1 MTDFSE
7 LVAAFGINAKN
18 TLNGPGEPE
27 AALSRPVATLLENFG
42 EQILHRSVVLHE
54 EVREDSGNVRPDY
67 GVRVNKLLSGH
78 IELKSPGTSLDPTTY
93 GKTTH
98 NGRQWKRLR
107 NLPNLLHTNGLE
119 WRLWRY
125 GELVGSP
132 IHLNAPT
139 LADHRGKLTAPPKF
153 EMMLANFLGWGPTP
167 ITSITRLV
175 DTIAPLAAL
184 LREEV
189 LESLQSNRRHAKAT
203 GTPEKHYPFIGLKH
217 DWRASLYPHATDKQF
232 ADGFAQTVVF
242 ALVVALSEGI
252 SFNSASLRD
261 ISTRIQSQHSLL
273 GRSLDLLTEHL
284 TDSTVGLVIETI
296 TRTLSATQWD
306 KISGG
311 NQDVYLHLYEHFL
324 ETYDPELRKE
334 SGSYY
339 TPADV
344 VTGMTRLADQA
355 LKKHM
360 GIPDG
365 LSSRDVAVIDPAL
378 GTGTYPLSIIQ
389 HVAETAAPYGK
400 GAVADEVTSVA
411 ERLYGIELQS
421 GPFSVAELRL
431 SQAIREYGGTLPDDG
446 MHLYVA
452 DTLEDPSKS
461 SDRELS
467 YTLQMIAQQRE
478 QANKVK
484 LETPIQVCIG
494 NPPYK
499 NNAEGLGGWIEQ
511 GNAAEAKT
519 PLDDFRS
526 PGNGKYEYVLK
537 NLYVYF
543 WRWAMWK
550 VFESIKDSPDG
561 VVCFITATG
570 YLNGPGFRGMREWI
584 RRNTSHGWIINL
596 TPEGKRPPVKTAV
609 FNIETEVA
617 IALFVR
623 RQNNDLNTPAKLK
636 YTELHGT
643 REQKFE
649 VLRNLDLDDE
659 RFKDTGTGWKDGFV
673 PATEEQWASYPALND
688 LYCWTAPGV
697 KPNKKWVYA
706 PAPGVLQQRWDE
718 LTQETDVVRKRELFK
733 ETRDTTLEKT
743 KRPLPSKDAEQNTR
757 TPFNEVNWPSSP
769 AIVEVY
775 YRSFDRQY
783 LIADNRL
790 LHMPS
795 PTLWAGRSSDQI
807 FLVEQH
813 AHYPK
818 TGPGVMFSHLITDMH
833 TFNNRGGRTLPTFHP
848 DGSPNVAPGLLEA
861 LSAALDR
868 TVTAT
873 DLSAYVAGV
882 SAHPKYVEMFSEPL
896 HFSGNHVPISADAA
910 LWDAAVEIG
919 YNIIWLH
926 TYGHRGKPMPGLSRI
941 MDAPQKGYTLPSYD
955 KAVGTAMPEKVTYD
969 EDARTIH
976 LGAGRWSNVD
986 PEVWSYTVGGVQ
998 IIESWVGY
1006 RQQKPKGRKSS
1017 PLDEIITITWPTEWS
1032 RQFSELLAV
1041 LTHLVHLEDKQ
1052 RHLLHAV
1059 VKGDL
1064 LSRDRL
1070 EAEGVQ
1076 WPAEKRDRKPKFPF
1090 EKDDDSLITQ

>member
-1 MTDFSE
+1 MADFSE
-7 LVAAFGINAKN
+7 LVAAFGLNAKN

-42 EQILHRSVVLHE
+42 EQILHRTVVLHE

-67 GVRVNKLLSGH
+67 GVRVDKLISGH
-78 IELKSPGTSLDPTTY
+78 IELKRPGTSLDPTTY

-125 GELVGSP
+125 GELVGTP
-132 IHLNAPT
+132 VHLDAASLST
-139 LADHRGKLTAPPKF
+139 QKGRLTAPPKF
-153 EMMLANFLGWGPTP
+153 ETMLTNFLGWGPTP
-167 ITSITRLV
+167 ITSINQLV
-175 DTIAPLAAL
+175 NTVAPLAAL

-189 LESLQSNRRHAKAT
+189 LESLKANRRHAKST
-203 GTPEKHYPFIGLKH
+203 GRPESHYPFIGLKL

-252 SFNSASLRD
+252 SFTTVNLRD
-261 ISTRIQSQHSLL
+261 IATGIQSQHSLL

-284 TDSTVGLVIETI
+284 TDSTVGLVVETI

-306 KISGG
+306 KISSG

-324 ETYDPELRKE
+324 ESYDPELRKQ

-339 TPADV
+339 TPAEV
-344 VTGMTRLADQA
+344 VIGMTRLADQA
-355 LKKHM
+355 LKTHM
-360 GIPDG
+360 GIPEG
-365 LSSRDVAVIDPAL
+365 LSSEDVAVIDPAM
-378 GTGTYPLSIIQ
+378 GTGTYPLSVIH
-389 HVAETAAPYGK
+389 HVADTALPYGK
-400 GAVADEVTSVA
+400 GAVADAVTSVA

-431 SQAIREYGGTLPDDG
+431 SQAIREYGGVLPDDG
-446 MHLYVA
+446 LHLFVA
-452 DTLEDPSKS
+452 DTLEDPTKG
-461 SDRELS
+461 SDRQLS

-478 QANKVK
+478 QANMVK
-484 LETPIQVCIG
+484 LDTPIQVCIG

-499 NNAEGLGGWIEQ
+499 EKAEDLGGWIEQ
-511 GNAAEAKT
+511 GYDGETSA
-519 PLDDFRS
+519 PLDDFRAR
-526 PGNGKYEYVLK
+526 GNGRYEYVLK

-550 VFESIKDSPDG
+550 VFESVKNSPDG

-584 RRNTSHGWIINL
+584 RRNISHGWIINL
-596 TPEGKRPPVKTAV
+596 TPEGKRPPAKTAV

-623 RQNNDLNTPAKLK
+623 KRNNDLDVPADIK
-636 YTELHGT
+636 YMELHGT
-643 REQKFE
+643 KRQKFDALG
-649 VLRNLDLDDE
+649 VLDLDDE
-659 RFKDTGTGWKDGFV
+659 RFEVTGTGWTDGFV
-673 PATEEQWASYPALND
+673 PAADERWDSYPALND

-697 KPNKKWVYA
+697 KPNKTWVYA
-706 PAPGVLQQRWDE
+706 PDSGVLQQRWDE
-718 LTQETDVVRKRELFK
+718 LTQETDMDRKRKLFK
-733 ETRDTTLEKT
+733 ETSSTSLEKSAS
-743 KRPLPSKDAEQNTR
+743 PLLSEDAEQDTHV
-757 TPFNEVNWPSSP
+757 PFSKVEWPAQP

-790 LHMPS
+790 LHRAS
-795 PTLWAGRSSDQI
+795 PTLWAGRSDDQI

-813 AHYPK
+813 ARYPK
-818 TGPGVMFSHLITDMH
+818 AGPGVMFAHLITDMN

-848 DGSPNVAPGLLEA
+848 DGSPNVAPGLLEV
-861 LSAALDR
+861 LSRSLGR

-882 SAHPKYVEMFSEPL
+882 SAHPEYVDMFSKPL
-896 HFSGNHVPISADAA
+896 HFSGNRVPITADAM
-910 LWDAAVEIG
+910 LWDEAVAIG

-926 TYGHRGKPMPGLSRI
+926 TYGQRGTPPMGVSHL
-941 MDAPQKGYTLPSYD
+941 MDAPQGEYTLPSYD
-955 KAVGTAMPEKVTYD
+955 ESVGVNMPEKVTYD
-969 EDARTIH
+969 ENTHTIH
-976 LGAGRWSNVD
+976 LGAGRWSNVA

-998 IIESWVGY
+998 VIDSWVGY
-1006 RQQKPKGRKSS
+1006 RRRNPKGRKSS
-1017 PLDEIITITWPTEWS
+1017 PLDEIITTSWLTEWS

-1041 LTHLVHLEDKQ
+1041 LTHLVHLEGKQ
-1052 RHLLHAV
+1052 HDLLHAV

-1064 LSRDRL
+1064 LSREEL
-1070 EAEGVQ
+1070 EADGVRWPQATSDRVPKYSLKEG
-1076 WPAEKRDRKPKFPF
+1076 DKFF
-1090 EKDDDSLITQ
+1090 IQQ

>member
-7 LVAAFGINAKN
+7 LVATFGLDAKN

-27 AALSRPVATLLENFG
+27 AALSRPVAALLENFG
-42 EQILHRSVVLHE
+42 EQILHRTVVLHE

-67 GVRVNKLLSGH
+67 GVRVDKLISGH
-78 IELKSPGTSLDPTTY
+78 IELKRPGTSLDPTTY

-98 NGRQWKRLR
+98 NGKQWKRLR

-132 IHLNAPT
+132 VHLDAAS
-139 LADHRGKLTAPPKF
+139 LATHKGRLTAPPEF
-153 EMMLANFLGWGPTP
+153 ETMLTSFLGWGPTP

-189 LESLQSNRRHAKAT
+189 LESLKANRRHAKST
-203 GTPEKHYPFIGLKH
+203 GRPEAHYPFIGLKR
-217 DWRASLYPHATDKQF
+217 DWRASLYPHATDEQF

-252 SFNSASLRD
+252 SFTTASLRD
-261 ISTRIQSQHSLL
+261 IASGIQSQHSLL

-284 TDSTVGLVIETI
+284 TDSTVGLVVETI

-324 ETYDPELRKE
+324 EAYDPELRKQ
-334 SGSYY
+334 SGSFY

-355 LKKHM
+355 LKTHM
-360 GIPDG
+360 GIPEG
-365 LSSRDVAVIDPAL
+365 LSSRDVAVIDPAM

-389 HVAETAAPYGK
+389 HVADVAAPYGK
-400 GAVADEVTSVA
+400 GAVADAVSSVA
-411 ERLYGIELQS
+411 KRLYGIELQS

-431 SQAIREYGGTLPDDG
+431 SQAIREYGGSLPDEG
-446 MHLYVA
+446 LHLFVA
-452 DTLEDPSKS
+452 DTLEDPTKG
-461 SDRELS
+461 SDRQLS

-499 NNAEGLGGWIEQ
+499 DKAEGLGGWIEQ
-511 GNAAEAKT
+511 GYAAETKA

-584 RRNTSHGWIINL
+584 RRNTSRGWIINL
-596 TPEGKRPPVKTAV
+596 TPEGKRPPAKTAV

-623 RQNNDLNTPAKLK
+623 KQSNDLNTPSDIK

-643 REQKFE
+643 RGQKFE
-649 VLRNLDLDDE
+649 VLGSLDLDDE
-659 RFKDTGTGWKDGFV
+659 RFEDTGTGWQDGFV
-673 PATEEQWASYPALND
+673 PAAGDQWSSYPALND

-697 KPNKKWVYA
+697 KPNKTWVYA
-706 PAPGVLQQRWDE
+706 PDPGVLQQRWDE
-718 LTQETDVVRKRELFK
+718 LTQEADIDRKRELFK
-733 ETRDTTLEKT
+733 ETRDTTLEKI
-743 KRPLPSKDAEQNTR
+743 KRPLPSEDAEQSTR
-757 TPFNEVNWPSSP
+757 VPFSEVKWPSRP

-783 LIADNRL
+783 LIADSRL
-790 LHMPS
+790 LDMPR
-795 PTLWAGRSSDQI
+795 PALWEGRSDNQL

-818 TGPGVMFSHLITDMH
+818 AGPGVMFAHLITDMH
-833 TFNNRGGRTLPTFHP
+833 TFNNRGGRALPTFHP
-848 DGSPNVAPGLLEA
+848 DGSPNVAPGLLET

-873 DLSAYVAGV
+873 DLSAYVAGI
-882 SAHPKYVEMFSEPL
+882 SAHPEYVDMFSEPL
-896 HFSGNHVPISADAA
+896 HFSGNHVPITANAA
-910 LWDAAVEIG
+910 LWDAAVEVG

-926 TYGHRGKPMPGLSRI
+926 TYGHRGKPMPGISRI
-941 MDAPQKGYTLPSYD
+941 MDTPQEGYTLPSYD
-955 KAVGTAMPEKVTYD
+955 EAVGANMPEKATYD
-969 EDARTIH
+969 EATRTIH
-976 LGAGRWSNVD
+976 LGDGRWSNVA
-986 PEVWSYTVGGVQ
+986 PEVWSYAVGGVQ
-998 IIESWVGY
+998 VIDSWVGY
-1006 RQQKPKGRKSS
+1006 RRKKPKGRKSS
-1017 PLDEIITITWPTEWS
+1017 PLDEIITTSWPTEWS

-1041 LTHLVHLEDKQ
+1041 LTHLVHLEKKQ
-1052 RHLLHAV
+1052 SDLLHAV
-1059 VKGDL
+1059 VEGDL
-1064 LSRDRL
+1064 LSRDKL
-1070 EAEGVQ
+1070 EADGVR
-1076 WPAEKRDRKPKFPF
+1076 WPKTNRDRVPKYPL
-1090 EKDDDSLITQ
+1090 EEGDDFFLKQ